1 MNIDMNKHNQESW
14 TISELIRQEKEWRN
28 YVEMTL
34 INLLQKSGGRIS
46 LIRDSANEDYPV
58 TTTLYGKND
67 YPRIDITDVYLDG
80 TVICADG
87 NEEGTDIKRTGLQI
101 YPEQLSD
108 ILLFVTNVL
117 NQADACSSKEKSAKL
132 TLEEIQAEYHK
143 SEVCMAELLA
153 YIPARGLNM
162 EEAFELNIA
171 ARKWADGDEFYR
183 VIEDGKP
190 EKL

>member
-1 MNIDMNKHNQESW
+1 MNKHIQEGR
-14 TISELIRQEKEWRN
+14 TIPELISLEKEWRN
-28 YVEMTL
+28 QARNSL
-34 INLLQKSGGRIS
+34 IDLLQSNDGRIS
-46 LIRDSANEDYPV
+46 LIRESPNEDYPV

-67 YPRIDITDVYLDG
+67 YPRIDLTSVYLDG
-80 TVICADG
+80 AVICADG
-87 NEEGTDIKRTGLQI
+87 NEEGTDIKRTGFQI
-101 YPEQLSD
+101 YPEQFSD
-108 ILLFVTNVL
+108 ILLFATNIL
-117 NQADACSSKEKSAKL
+117 NLTDTSTPQVKGSKL

-143 SEVCMAELLA
+143 SEVCMGELLA
-153 YIPARGLNM
+153 AIPARGLTM